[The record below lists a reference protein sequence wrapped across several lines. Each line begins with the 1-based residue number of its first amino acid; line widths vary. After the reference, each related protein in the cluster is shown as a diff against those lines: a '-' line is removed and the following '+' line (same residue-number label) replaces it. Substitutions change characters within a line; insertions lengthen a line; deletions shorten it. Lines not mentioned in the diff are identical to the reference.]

1 MDKQRVEKLDERRRQ
16 EDLVFNKVLVCFA
29 GAVVYEMVAIF
40 LQRFFVN
47 YNQMSIEAV
56 QFAMAIGNVL
66 GLLRFVAPVLMI
78 AALVWGVARNK
89 KQKSVFLPVLLTVAG
104 ALLTFTAF
112 MAYYFRG
119 VGVSVLGA
127 VAPVG
132 VALTILFFLYQKEFF
147 FSGIFVGMGI
157 AALWVYRKAYLNQNK
172 MVLAGFVAV
181 WVILAVAALLAWKV
195 SRNDGCM
202 GKLQVVDKD
211 ANYALIYVSVA
222 LSAVALVL
230 ALVCGATLA
239 YYAIFALVAWLF
251 FMAVYYTVRMM

>member
-1 MDKQRVEKLDERRRQ
+1 MDKLHFISEFLLKNEIMDGEQFKAAMEGTPTFEELEEMTEAKKRRSREENDERRRQ

-78 AALVWGVARNK
+78 AAIVWGVARNK

-119 VGVSVLGA
+119 VGGSVLGA

-157 AALWVYRKAYLNQNK
+157 AALWVYRKAYLSQSK

-181 WVILAVAALLAWKV
+181 WIVLAVAALLAWKKCPLMV
-195 SRNDGCM
+195 CVLAAIAAD
-202 GKLQVVDKD
+202 
-211 ANYALIYVSVA
+211 
-222 LSAVALVL
+222 LVL
-230 ALVCGATLA
+230 
-239 YYAIFALVAWLF
+239 YLF
-251 FMAVYYTVRMM
+251 I